1 MFNSVEASAADWEP
15 CTRYNR
21 HLFKCKAR
29 RCSFCSYCS
38 RAFLKEGNKSR
49 GSSLLLKAKY
59 IKICERC
66 FLCHSI
72 VSCKYCNKCS
82 QCCHKSACRGQTA
95 KVLEK
100 MARSGCRSEGCS
112 NPERVLRPPLPDPA
126 KLVKNPQS
134 HKLLWQSSQKPQTV
148 RGITSV
154 YGQKCHRPGTQTD
167 ITRLFQPTIS
177 SPQTQQQM
185 AANLRPEQSECFP
198 QDRKIQ
204 DGDPGNYQNISST
217 GRVGNLHRL
226 QGRLFPHSNTG
237 TVQEILEISC
247 PGPDLSIQSST
258 IWPVHSALGVH
269 CHSKEVKLM
278 AIQKGPPVPRRLVGE
293 SHIPPGMPPAYTG
306 FSENVPGS
314 WLDGEHRKVRTRP
327 KTNLQLCLLPVRPPV
342 RLGLSDS
349 RPVAESTGKNTPY
362 PLDLFGEGVHVP
374 DRLVNSHRKTS
385 SPRQVTH
392 EAHSMAPQEQLADS
406 RIPRE
411 KNPSAQIFTSPPT
424 VVAEGKQC
432 PHRTTITPNT
442 ACSASLYRHI
452 KRRVGHSL
460 KRVHC
465 QRNLVSTRKQATHKL
480 PRTQG
485 SVSSLKRI
493 PRSMHGQD
501 GSGSIRQYHGSSLHQ
516 QRGRHEVWSTLCPTM
531 ENLGLVYKQA
541 GHPEGTTHPR
551 SPKCCGRQIVQT
563 GTDHSNRMV
572 PSSTGFSTDLQK
584 VAPTSDRSL
593 K

>member
-1 MFNSVEASAADWEP
+1 MFSSRPKNSRW
-15 CTRYNR
+15 
-21 HLFKCKAR
+21 
-29 RCSFCSYCS
+29 
-38 RAFLKEGNKSR
+38 
-49 GSSLLLKAKY
+49 
-59 IKICERC
+59 
-66 FLCHSI
+66 
-72 VSCKYCNKCS
+72 
-82 QCCHKSACRGQTA
+82 
-95 KVLEK
+95 
-100 MARSGCRSEGCS
+100 
-112 NPERVLRPPLPDPA
+112 RPR
-126 KLVKNPQS
+126 KLS
-134 HKLLWQSSQKPQTV
+134 
-148 RGITSV
+148 
-154 YGQKCHRPGTQTD
+154 
-167 ITRLFQPTIS
+167 
-177 SPQTQQQM
+177 
-185 AANLRPEQSECFP
+185 
-198 QDRKIQ
+198 
-204 DGDPGNYQNISST
+204 NISLT

-258 IWPVHSALGVH
+258 VWPVHSALGVH

-314 WLDGEHRKVRTRP
+314 WLDGEHRKVGTRP

-342 RLGLSDS
+342 RSGLSDS
-349 RPVAESTGKNTPY
+349 GPVAESTGKNTGTPF
-362 PLDLFGEGVHVP
+362 PPDLFGEGVHVP

-406 RIPRE
+406 RMPRE

-442 ACSASLYRHI
+442 ACSASLYRRI
-452 KRRVGHSL
+452 KRRVGRSL

-465 QRNLVSTRKQATHKL
+465 QKNLVSTRKQATHKL

-516 QRGRHEVWSTLCPTM
+516 QRGRHEVWSTLCHTM
-531 ENLGLVYKQA
+531 ENLNLVYKQA

-551 SPKCCGRQIVQT
+551 SPKCSGRQIVQT

-572 PSSTGFSTDLQK
+572 PSSTSFSTDLQK

-593 K
+593 CNKIQQQASPLCFTGSRPQGLCYRCTQPTLGRPGCLYLPTDSHIGQSGGETTGLPSQKPNSRCSGVTQHDLVLGSGGDVQPDPSTLASSTQPPNSALQSDPSHKSVKPESPCMAPRATLIKKRGFSEAVATRIEAPQRGSTRSVYEAKWTIFTKWCLSNQVDFRSPPVKSVADSLLYLFQDRKL